1 MQLSR
6 RDKIVTA
13 ILLLVIALLAYLM
26 QCHWRNRFGAGN
38 DAKPVG
44 HVEYKY
50 HQVQRKYSDRMLWE
64 DIESKSPIYAY
75 DWVMTKDKS
84 DARITLNNGMKVDMD
99 PESMVEID
107 ENRDGVG
114 LTLRDGTIRADSR
127 GGKKGSITAA
137 DGTKIDL
144 DSADAQITS
153 GAQGTS
159 VDVKSGNAT
168 VKAQGKESKIG
179 AGEIGSVSN
188 GAISREKTVILLKSP
203 AQGTVIEDAS
213 KPVNF
218 AFDAPAGSD
227 DCSVLLSA
235 EKVRR
240 SLKASAGSVQATL
253 ADGSYQWRVTCKQ
266 GGQNISSASGAF
278 RVRPAASFALVAPE
292 RGQVIPANQAETLA
306 LSWRGGGRV
315 KVDVSEI
322 ADFSSPV
329 KSAEVSGNEFIVKNL
344 KPGKYYW
351 RVAPRGDMA
360 QAIQSTF
367 TISDK
372 GELLTET
379 DATAAAKKQQ
389 SAADLAAAQK
399 KADAEAAAK
408 KKSEEEKKAADKAK
422 ATKAEKI
429 RLTARGPGSVTIEP
443 DAISANVNL
452 SWKPAA
458 KSYDYRIRIGRERGL
473 AKPVAVETVSGKG
486 QATLALKPGVYY
498 YRVDVLRKG
507 TSKVLGS
514 SSVQKTEVKQKKLPP
529 PPRVKSVQA
538 E

>member
-6 RDKIVTA
+6 RDKVVTA

-26 QCHWRNRFGAGN
+26 QCHWRNRFGAGS

-44 HVEYKY
+44 EVEYKY
-50 HQVQRKYSDRMLWE
+50 HQVQRKFSDRMLWE
-64 DIESKSPIYAY
+64 DVESKSPIYAY

-107 ENRDGVG
+107 ESRDGVG
-114 LTLRDGTIRADSR
+114 LTLRDGTIRADTR
-127 GGKKGSITAA
+127 AAKKGSITAA

-144 DSADAQITS
+144 EKADAQITA
-153 GAQGTS
+153 GAQGVS
-159 VDVKSGNAT
+159 VDVKTGNAT
-168 VKAQGKESKIG
+168 VKAQGKESQIA

-203 AQGTVIEDAS
+203 AQGTIIEDAS

-218 AFDAPAGSD
+218 SFDVPAGSD
-227 DCSVLLSA
+227 DCVVLVSA

-240 SLKASAGSVQATL
+240 SLKASGGSVQATL

-266 GGQNISSASGAF
+266 AGQNISSASGAF
-278 RVRPAASFALVAPE
+278 RLRPAASFALISPE
-292 RGQVIPANQAETLA
+292 RGQVVPANQAENLA
-306 LSWRGGGRV
+306 LRWRGGGRA
-315 KVDVSEI
+315 KVEVSQN

-329 KSAEVSGNEFIVKNL
+329 KSAEVSGNELIVKNL

-351 RVAPRGDMA
+351 RVSPRGDTS
-360 QAIQSTF
+360 QAIASTF
-367 TISDK
+367 TVSDK

-379 DATAAAKKQQ
+379 DAQAAAKKQP
-389 SAADLAAAQK
+389 SAADLAAEKK
-399 KADAEAAAK
+399 KAEAEAARK
-408 KKSEEEKKAADKAK
+408 KQEEERKAADKAK
-422 ATKAEKI
+422 TAKTEKI

-452 SWKPAA
+452 SWKPAV
-458 KSYDYRIRIGRERGL
+458 KSYDYRIRIGRERSL

-507 TSKVLGS
+507 TSKVMGS

>member
-6 RDKIVTA
+6 RDKVVTA

-26 QCHWRNRFGAGN
+26 QCHWRNRFGAGS

-44 HVEYKY
+44 EVEYKY
-50 HQVQRKYSDRMLWE
+50 HQVQRKFSDRMLWE
-64 DIESKSPIYAY
+64 DVESKSPIYAY

-107 ENRDGVG
+107 ESRDGVG
-114 LTLRDGTIRADSR
+114 LTLRDGTIRADTR

-144 DSADAQITS
+144 DKADAQITAGS
-153 GAQGTS
+153 QGVS

-168 VKAQGKESKIG
+168 VKAQGKESQIA

-188 GAISREKTVILLKSP
+188 GAISREKTVIQLKSP
-203 AQGTVIEDAS
+203 AQGAVIEDAS

-218 AFDAPAGSD
+218 SFAAPAGSD

-235 EKVRR
+235 DKVRR
-240 SLKASAGSVQATL
+240 TLKAGAGAAQGTL
-253 ADGSYQWRVTCKQ
+253 TDGSYQWRVTCKQ
-266 GGQNISSASGAF
+266 AGQSISSASGAF
-278 RVRPAASFALVAPE
+278 RVRPAASFALISPE
-292 RGQVIPANQAETLA
+292 RGQVIPANQAESLA
-306 LSWRGGGRV
+306 LRWRGGGRV
-315 KVDVSEI
+315 KVDVSQN
-322 ADFSSPV
+322 ADFSSPA
-329 KSAEVSGNEFIVKNL
+329 KSAEVAGNELVVKNL

-351 RVAPRGDMA
+351 RVAPLGDSS

-367 TISDK
+367 TVSEK

-379 DATAAAKKQQ
+379 DAEAALKKQK
-389 SAADLAAAQK
+389 SAADLAA
-399 KADAEAAAK
+399 EK
-408 KKSEEEKKAADKAK
+408 KKSDEEKKAAEKARAAK
-422 ATKAEKI
+422 WEKI
-429 RLTARGPGSVTIEP
+429 RITARGPGSVTIEP
-443 DAISANVNL
+443 DAIAANVNL
-452 SWKPAA
+452 SWKPAS
-458 KSYDYRIRIGRERGL
+458 KSFDYRIRVGRERGL
-473 AKPVAVETVSGKG
+473 ANPIANETVSGKG

-498 YRVDVLRKG
+498 YRVDVMRRG
-507 TSKVLGS
+507 SAKVLAS
-514 SSVQKTEVKQKKLPP
+514 SSVQKTVVKQKKLPP